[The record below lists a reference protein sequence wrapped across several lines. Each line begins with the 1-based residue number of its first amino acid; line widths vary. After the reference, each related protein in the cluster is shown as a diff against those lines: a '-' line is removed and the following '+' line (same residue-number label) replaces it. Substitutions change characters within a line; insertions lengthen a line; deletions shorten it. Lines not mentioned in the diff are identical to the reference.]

1 MNCVELVKIAIEE
14 DLGSGDITSI
24 FFIPKN
30 QTGKAKI
37 IVKEQA
43 ILSGLEPAN
52 EVLHYFQ
59 LSSQWLRQNGDFLK
73 PGETLLQLEGSLHAL
88 LAAERTLLNFLQ
100 YLSGIATTTYHYVQK
115 IAGTQAKI
123 LDTRKTLPG
132 YRMLAK
138 AAVLHGGGC
147 NHRFGLYDQILVKDN
162 HLAALK
168 EDASALAAAI
178 HQIRREKP
186 EIKIE
191 MEADTLKQVALFA
204 SLPIDLILLDNMAP
218 ETLREAVKQ
227 VAGRCQTE
235 ASGGVTLETVRA
247 IAETGVDFI
256 SVGALTHS
264 VKAIDFSME
273 IL

>member
-1 MNCVELVKIAIEE
+1 
-14 DLGSGDITSI
+14 
-24 FFIPKN
+24 
-30 QTGKAKI
+30 
-37 IVKEQA
+37 
-43 ILSGLEPAN
+43 
-52 EVLHYFQ
+52 
-59 LSSQWLRQNGDFLK
+59 
-73 PGETLLQLEGSLHAL
+73 
-88 LAAERTLLNFLQ
+88 
-100 YLSGIATTTYHYVQK
+100 
-115 IAGTQAKI
+115 
-123 LDTRKTLPG
+123 
-132 YRMLAK
+132 MLAK